1 MVGVAVAVG
10 RAAVAVAGRVD
21 MGRQASS
28 SGEAVRVVRLGT
40 EAEDGVHRAAGHN
53 RVISNRSSPA
63 GDRCDVCIH

>member
-21 MGRQASS
+21 MGPQASS

-40 EAEDGVHRAAGHN
+40 EAEDGEHRAAGHS
-53 RVISNRSSPA
+53 RVISSRSSPD
-63 GDRCDVCIH
+63 GDRYHVCQQ